1 MADLKQTY
9 GNFALR
15 GEVVWKRNDSYAED
29 TSSNGNL
36 YRRIRFGVKT
46 EEGNIVGVE
55 MFQTKFKDVT
65 LRHTESGKR
74 DKTVKYGEHTGKLPD
89 GYEIF
94 MPVNVGLEQDEKGK
108 NIVKKLITY
117 DAIEYIN
124 ENIENGDAVFVT
136 GGISR
141 SSFEKD
147 GQTQYNERF
156 EIRNIFGSSSKPG
169 DDDFTPQSTFD
180 QTLIFTGVELNKNEG
195 KLFVDGNVVVNKHGE
210 WVPVRL
216 YIDIEKNKKFAMN
229 VKKNLK
235 YGTVV
240 KVKGFV
246 HHTVTEVEVESDGDE
261 WGEDP
266 EPKASEKVDK
276 SLEITKVEKPAKE
289 DVGKF
294 KAEDF
299 VKKQQDDESNPFT
312 DDNDGDGDDI
322 WGSDPSGSS
331 EGESDDDDPF
341 AGLD

>member
-1 MADLKQTY
+1 MAELKPTY

-15 GEVVWKRNDSYAED
+15 GEVVWKRNDSYAEAE
-29 TSSNGNL
+29 SSNGNL
-36 YRRIRFGVKT
+36 YRRIRFGIKT

-74 DKTVKYGEHTGKLPD
+74 DKKVEYGKHNGKLPD

-94 MPVNVGLEQDEKGK
+94 MPVNVGLEQDEKGS

-124 ENIENGDAVFVT
+124 ENVKNGDAVFVT

-147 GQTQYNERF
+147 GETQYKERF

-169 DDDFTPQSTFD
+169 DDDFTPQSTFG
-180 QTLIFTGVELNKNEG
+180 QTMIFTGTEYVKKEG
-195 KLFVDGNVVVNKHGE
+195 KLYIHGNVVTNKHGD
-210 WVPVRL
+210 WVPTRY
-216 YIDIEKNKKFAMN
+216 YIDINKNQKFAMN

-246 HHTVTEVEVESDGDE
+246 HHTVTEVEVESGGDE

-266 EPKASEKVDK
+266 EPKGSDKVDK

-289 DVGKF
+289 DEEKY

-299 VKKQQDDESNPFT
+299 VKKEQ
-312 DDNDGDGDDI
+312 DNDGNPFADEGDGEEGDI
-322 WGSDPSGSS
+322 WGSDPSESS
-331 EGESDDDDPF
+331 DGETDDDPF